1 MRLPP
6 KLSEEVIMRLIQ
18 VFDPALCCSSGVC
31 GAEVDQALVTFAG
44 DAEWIKQQGGS
55 LFRFNLAQQPL
66 VFAETPAVASFLM
79 LSGEE
84 GLPVTLVDGQVVLT
98 GRYPNRTELMRYAGL
113 ESPKAADVDGEEV
126 EQPDAGPNKASAI
139 KGIVKSGCC
148 SGSSG
153 CC

>member
-1 MRLPP
+1 
-6 KLSEEVIMRLIQ
+6 MRLIQ

-31 GAEVDQALVTFAG
+31 GTEVDQNLVIFAG
-44 DAEWIKQQGGS
+44 DAEWLKQQGGS
-55 LFRFNLAQQPL
+55 LYRFILAQQPL
-66 VFAETPAVASFLM
+66 VFAETPAVASFLE
-79 LSGEE
+79 LTGEE

-98 GRYPNRTELMRYAGL
+98 GRYPSRAELIRYAGL
-113 ESPKAADVDGEEV
+113 ALPKALESDGAES
-126 EQPDAGPNKASAI
+126 EQPYAESNKAGAI

>member
-1 MRLPP
+1 
-6 KLSEEVIMRLIQ
+6 MRLIQ

-44 DAEWIKQQGGS
+44 DAEWIKQQGAS

-66 VFAETPAVASFLM
+66 VFAETPAVASFLE

-98 GRYPNRTELMRYAGL
+98 GRYPSRAELIRYAGL
-113 ESPKAADVDGEEV
+113 ESPKAADVDGEEG
-126 EQPDAGPNKASAI
+126 EQPDAEPNKAGAI

>member
-1 MRLPP
+1 
-6 KLSEEVIMRLIQ
+6 MRLIQ

-31 GAEVDQALVTFAG
+31 GAEVDQNLVTFAG
-44 DAEWIKQQGGS
+44 DAEWIKQQDGS
-55 LFRFNLAQQPL
+55 LYRFNLAQQPL
-66 VFAETPAVASFLM
+66 VFAETPAVASILE
-79 LSGEE
+79 LTGEE

-98 GRYPNRTELMRYAGL
+98 GRYPSRAEQIRYAGL
-113 ESPKAADVDGEEV
+113 ALPKAPGSDGTEV
-126 EQPDAGPNKASAI
+126 EPSDVEPSKAGAI

>member
-1 MRLPP
+1 M
-6 KLSEEVIMRLIQ
+6 
-18 VFDPALCCSSGVC
+18 A
-31 GAEVDQALVTFAG
+31 QAA
-44 DAEWIKQQGGS
+44 GGS
-55 LFRFNLAQQPL
+55 LYRFNLAQQPL
-66 VFAETPAVASFLM
+66 VFAETPAVASFLE

-98 GRYPNRTELMRYAGL
+98 GRYPSRAELMRYAGL

-126 EQPDAGPNKASAI
+126 KQPDAEPNKAGAI

>member
-1 MRLPP
+1 
-6 KLSEEVIMRLIQ
+6 MRLIQ

-44 DAEWIKQQGGS
+44 DAEWIKQQGAS

-66 VFAETPAVASFLM
+66 VFAETPAVASFLE

-98 GRYPNRTELMRYAGL
+98 GRYPSRAELMRYAGL
-113 ESPKAADVDGEEV
+113 ESQKAADVDCEDV
-126 EQPDAGPNKASAI
+126 EQPAVEPNKAGAI